1 MKKLYDEQK
10 TDRYQRYAGISERSS
25 MTQRRRRRERRKR
38 RTGCAAALILLVLLG
53 AGAAYGIPWVIDQF
67 GGQVRETFGETV
79 EKAVN
84 TLSAEPAD
92 FQELTISEEEVEG
105 NFYYEQLNGEEQ
117 IIYRELLQ
125 GVQDMEDC
133 ITIHAGREDHPEKVY
148 EYLLYD
154 CPELFWCVGSSQM
167 TVYEDH
173 TEFYPTYSCTS
184 DERIRR
190 QGEIDAAV
198 SDCIKG
204 NDPAAGEFDRI
215 RYVYEYLVNTVDY
228 DEDAPDNQNIYSA
241 LVGKSSVCAGYS
253 RAAQYLLNHM
263 GIECI
268 YVVGTAQG
276 QEAHAW
282 NIVNC
287 GGKYYQMDVT
297 FGDPVFLSSESG
309 ENLPGNI
316 IYYDYLCCT
325 DTEIMA
331 DHTPTDEVT
340 YPTCESNDLNYYRM
354 NGMYYESYDPQILLG
369 DMNDSIYERQ
379 EMFVC
384 KFSSSKIYQNARG
397 AVIEEL
403 FPKAAQTLGSVYGL
417 EQVKYT
423 YIEDETHNKIMV
435 FWNYQ

>member
-1 MKKLYDEQK
+1 M
-10 TDRYQRYAGISERSS
+10 A
-25 MTQRRRRRERRKR
+25 RRRIRRRKSRKR
-38 RTGCAAALILLVLLG
+38 RIGCAAALIILVMLG
-53 AGAAYGIPWVIDQF
+53 AGAAYGIPWAIDRF
-67 GGQVRETFGETV
+67 GGQVKETFSETV

-84 TLSAEPAD
+84 TLSPEQAD
-92 FQELTISEEEVEG
+92 FQELTVPEEEVEG
-105 NFYYEQLNGEEQ
+105 SFYYEQLSSDEQ
-117 IIYRELLQ
+117 LIYRELLQ
-125 GVQDMEDC
+125 GVQDMEES
-133 ITIHAGREDHPEKVY
+133 ITIHAGRDDRPEKVY

-154 CPELFWCVGSSQM
+154 RPELFWCVGSSQM
-167 TVYEDH
+167 TVYEDY
-173 TEFYPTYSCTS
+173 TEFHPAYSCIPE
-184 DERIRR
+184 ERVQR
-190 QGEIDAAV
+190 QSEIDAAA
-198 SDCIKG
+198 SDCMAG
-204 NDPAAGEFDRI
+204 VDPSAGEYDKI

-228 DEDAPDNQNIYSA
+228 DENAPDNQNIYSA

-253 RAAQYLLNHM
+253 RAAQYLLDKM

-325 DTEIMA
+325 DAEILV
-331 DHTPTDEVT
+331 DHIPSDEAA
-340 YPTCESNDLNYYRM
+340 YPACTSDDLNYYRM
-354 NGMYYESYDPQILLG
+354 NGMYYDSYDPQILLG
-369 DMNDSIYERQ
+369 DMNDSIYEGR

-384 KFSSSKIYQNARG
+384 KFSSSEIYQNARD

-403 FPKAAQTLGSVYGL
+403 FPKAAQTLGTVYGL

>member
-1 MKKLYDEQK
+1 ML
-10 TDRYQRYAGISERSS
+10 S
-25 MTQRRRRRERRKR
+25 
-38 RTGCAAALILLVLLG
+38 
-53 AGAAYGIPWVIDQF
+53 AGAAYGIPWAVDRF
-67 GGQVRETFGETV
+67 GGQVRETFSETV

-84 TLSAEPAD
+84 TLSTEQAD
-92 FQELTISEEEVEG
+92 VPELTIPAEETEG
-105 NFYYEQLNGEEQ
+105 DFYYEQLNGSEQ
-117 IIYRELLQ
+117 IVYRELLQ
-125 GVQDMEDC
+125 GVREMEDC
-133 ITIHAGREDHPEKVY
+133 ITIHAGRDEHPEKVY

-154 CPELFWCVGSSQM
+154 RPELFWCAGSSQM
-167 TVYEDH
+167 TVYEEY
-173 TEFYPTYSCTS
+173 TLFYPEYTCMYE
-184 DERIRR
+184 EREQR
-190 QGEIDAAV
+190 QSEIDAAV
-198 SDCIKG
+198 SDCMTG
-204 NDPAAGEFDRI
+204 VDSAAGEYEKI

-228 DEDAPDNQNIYSA
+228 DENAPDNQNIYSA

-253 RAAQYLLNHM
+253 RAAQYLLNNM

-297 FGDPVFLSSESG
+297 FGDPVFLSSQSG

-325 DTEIMA
+325 DEEIMA
-331 DHTPTDEVT
+331 DHMPTDEIV
-340 YPTCESNDLNYYRM
+340 YPVCESDDLNYYRM
-354 NGMYYESYDPQILLG
+354 NGMFYDSYDPQILLG
-369 DMNDSIYERQ
+369 DMNESIYEGQ

-384 KFSSSKIYQNARG
+384 KFSSPEIYQKAHD

-423 YIEDETHNKIMV
+423 YIEDVTHNKIMV

>member
-1 MKKLYDEQK
+1 ML
-10 TDRYQRYAGISERSS
+10 S
-25 MTQRRRRRERRKR
+25 
-38 RTGCAAALILLVLLG
+38 
-53 AGAAYGIPWVIDQF
+53 AGAAYGIPWAVDRF
-67 GGQVRETFGETV
+67 GGQVRETFSETV

-84 TLSAEPAD
+84 TLSTEQAD
-92 FQELTISEEEVEG
+92 VPELTIPAEETEG
-105 NFYYEQLNGEEQ
+105 DFYYEQLNGSEQ
-117 IIYRELLQ
+117 IVYRELLQ
-125 GVQDMEDC
+125 GVREMEDC
-133 ITIHAGREDHPEKVY
+133 ITIHAGRDEHPEKVY

-154 CPELFWCVGSSQM
+154 RPELFWCAGSSQM
-167 TVYEDH
+167 TVYEEY
-173 TEFYPTYSCTS
+173 TLFYPEYTCMYE
-184 DERIRR
+184 EREQR
-190 QGEIDAAV
+190 QSEIDAAV
-198 SDCIKG
+198 SDCMTG
-204 NDPAAGEFDRI
+204 VDSAAGEYEKI

-228 DEDAPDNQNIYSA
+228 DENAPDNQNIYSA

-253 RAAQYLLNHM
+253 RAAQYLLNNM

-325 DTEIMA
+325 DEEIMA
-331 DHTPTDEVT
+331 DHMPTDEIV
-340 YPTCESNDLNYYRM
+340 YPVCESDDLNYYRM
-354 NGMYYESYDPQILLG
+354 NGMFYDSYDPQILLG
-369 DMNDSIYERQ
+369 DMNESIYEGQ

-384 KFSSSKIYQNARG
+384 KFSSPEIYQKAHD
-397 AVIEEL
+397 AVLEEL

-423 YIEDETHNKIMV
+423 YIEDVTHNKIMV

>member
-1 MKKLYDEQK
+1 ML
-10 TDRYQRYAGISERSS
+10 S
-25 MTQRRRRRERRKR
+25 
-38 RTGCAAALILLVLLG
+38 
-53 AGAAYGIPWVIDQF
+53 AGAAYGIPWAVDRF
-67 GGQVRETFGETV
+67 GGQVRETFSETV

-84 TLSAEPAD
+84 TLSTEQAD
-92 FQELTISEEEVEG
+92 VPELTIPAEETEG
-105 NFYYEQLNGEEQ
+105 DFYYEQLNGSEQ
-117 IIYRELLQ
+117 IVYRELLQ
-125 GVQDMEDC
+125 GVREMEDC
-133 ITIHAGREDHPEKVY
+133 ITIHAGRDEHPEKVY

-154 CPELFWCVGSSQM
+154 RPELFWCAGSSQM
-167 TVYEDH
+167 TVYEEY
-173 TEFYPTYSCTS
+173 TLFYPEYTCMYE
-184 DERIRR
+184 EREQR
-190 QGEIDAAV
+190 QSEIDAAV
-198 SDCIKG
+198 SDCMTG
-204 NDPAAGEFDRI
+204 VDSAAGEYEKI

-228 DEDAPDNQNIYSA
+228 DENAPDNQNIYSA

-253 RAAQYLLNHM
+253 RAAQYLLNNM

-325 DTEIMA
+325 DEEIMA
-331 DHTPTDEVT
+331 DHMPTDEIV
-340 YPTCESNDLNYYRM
+340 YPVCESDDLNYYRM
-354 NGMYYESYDPQILLG
+354 NGMFYDSYDPQILLG
-369 DMNDSIYERQ
+369 DMNESIYEGQ

-384 KFSSSKIYQNARG
+384 KFSSPEIYQKAHD

-423 YIEDETHNKIMV
+423 YIEDVTHNKIMV

>member
-1 MKKLYDEQK
+1 ML
-10 TDRYQRYAGISERSS
+10 S
-25 MTQRRRRRERRKR
+25 
-38 RTGCAAALILLVLLG
+38 
-53 AGAAYGIPWVIDQF
+53 AGAAYGIPWAVDRF
-67 GGQVRETFGETV
+67 GGQVRETFSETV

-84 TLSAEPAD
+84 TLSTEQAD
-92 FQELTISEEEVEG
+92 VPELTIPAEETERD
-105 NFYYEQLNGEEQ
+105 FYYEQLNGSEQ
-117 IIYRELLQ
+117 IVYRELLQ
-125 GVQDMEDC
+125 GVREMEDC
-133 ITIHAGREDHPEKVY
+133 ITIHAGRDEHPEKVY

-154 CPELFWCVGSSQM
+154 RPELFWCAGSSQM
-167 TVYEDH
+167 TVYEEY
-173 TEFYPTYSCTS
+173 TLFYPEYTCMYE
-184 DERIRR
+184 EREQR
-190 QGEIDAAV
+190 QSEIDAAV
-198 SDCIKG
+198 SDCMTG
-204 NDPAAGEFDRI
+204 VDSAAGEYEKI

-228 DEDAPDNQNIYSA
+228 DENAPDNQNIYSA

-253 RAAQYLLNHM
+253 RAAQYLLNNM

-325 DTEIMA
+325 DEEIMA
-331 DHTPTDEVT
+331 DHMPTDEIV
-340 YPTCESNDLNYYRM
+340 YPVCESDDLNYYRM
-354 NGMYYESYDPQILLG
+354 NGMFYDSYDPQILLG
-369 DMNDSIYERQ
+369 DMNESIYEGQ

-384 KFSSSKIYQNARG
+384 KFSSPEIYQKAHD

-423 YIEDETHNKIMV
+423 YIEDVTHNKIMV

>member
-1 MKKLYDEQK
+1 MLLREEFYGTEKDK
-10 TDRYQRYAGISERSS
+10 TKEEPETQNRMCSRSHN
-25 MTQRRRRRERRKR
+25 TCNARRR
-38 RTGCAAALILLVLLG
+38 
-53 AGAAYGIPWVIDQF
+53 AAYGIPWAIDRF
-67 GGQVRETFGETV
+67 GGQVKETFSETV

-84 TLSAEPAD
+84 TLSPEQAD
-92 FQELTISEEEVEG
+92 FQELTVPAEEVEG
-105 NFYYEQLNGEEQ
+105 SFYYEQLSGDEQ
-117 IIYRELLQ
+117 LIYRELLQ
-125 GVQDMEDC
+125 GVQDMEES
-133 ITIHAGREDHPEKVY
+133 ITIHAGRDDRPEKVY

-154 CPELFWCVGSSQM
+154 RPELFWCVGSSQM
-167 TVYEDH
+167 TVYEDY
-173 TEFYPTYSCTS
+173 TEFHPAYSCVS
-184 DERIRR
+184 EERAQR
-190 QGEIDAAV
+190 QSEIDAAASGCMAGV
-198 SDCIKG
+198 
-204 NDPAAGEFDRI
+204 DPSAGEYDRI

-228 DEDAPDNQNIYSA
+228 DENAPDNQNIYSA

-253 RAAQYLLNHM
+253 RAAQYLLNNM

-325 DTEIMA
+325 DAEILV
-331 DHTPTDEVT
+331 DHIPSDEVA
-340 YPTCESNDLNYYRM
+340 YPACTSDDLNYYRM
-354 NGMYYESYDPQILLG
+354 NGMYYDSYDPQILLG
-369 DMNDSIYERQ
+369 DMNDSIYEGR

-384 KFSSSKIYQNARG
+384 KFSSSEIYQNARD

-403 FPKAAQTLGSVYGL
+403 FRRRHRRLDRYMDWSR
-417 EQVKYT
+417 
-423 YIEDETHNKIMV
+423 
-435 FWNYQ
+435 

>member
-1 MKKLYDEQK
+1 ML
-10 TDRYQRYAGISERSS
+10 S
-25 MTQRRRRRERRKR
+25 
-38 RTGCAAALILLVLLG
+38 
-53 AGAAYGIPWVIDQF
+53 AGAAYGIPWAVDRF
-67 GGQVRETFGETV
+67 GGQVRETFSETV

-84 TLSAEPAD
+84 TLSTEQAD
-92 FQELTISEEEVEG
+92 VPELTIPAEEAEG
-105 NFYYEQLNGEEQ
+105 DFYYEQLNGSEQ
-117 IIYRELLQ
+117 IVYRELLQ
-125 GVQDMEDC
+125 GVREMEDC
-133 ITIHAGREDHPEKVY
+133 ITIHAGRDEHPEKVY

-154 CPELFWCVGSSQM
+154 RPELFWCAGSSQM
-167 TVYEDH
+167 TVYEEY
-173 TEFYPTYSCTS
+173 TLFYPEYTCMYE
-184 DERIRR
+184 EREQR
-190 QGEIDAAV
+190 QSEIDAAV
-198 SDCIKG
+198 SDCMTG
-204 NDPAAGEFDRI
+204 VDSAAGEYEKI

-228 DEDAPDNQNIYSA
+228 DENAPDNQNIYSA

-253 RAAQYLLNHM
+253 RAAQYLLNNM

-325 DTEIMA
+325 DEEIMA
-331 DHTPTDEVT
+331 DHMPTDEIV
-340 YPTCESNDLNYYRM
+340 YPVCESDDLNYYRM
-354 NGMYYESYDPQILLG
+354 NGMFYDSYDPQILLG
-369 DMNDSIYERQ
+369 DMNESIYEGQ

-384 KFSSSKIYQNARG
+384 KFSSPEIYQKAHD

-423 YIEDETHNKIMV
+423 YIEDVTHNKIMV

>member
-1 MKKLYDEQK
+1 ML
-10 TDRYQRYAGISERSS
+10 S
-25 MTQRRRRRERRKR
+25 
-38 RTGCAAALILLVLLG
+38 
-53 AGAAYGIPWVIDQF
+53 AGAAYGIPWAVDRF
-67 GGQVRETFGETV
+67 GGQVRETFSETV

-84 TLSAEPAD
+84 TLSTEQAD
-92 FQELTISEEEVEG
+92 IPELTIPAEEAEG
-105 NFYYEQLNGEEQ
+105 DFYYEQLNGSEQ
-117 IIYRELLQ
+117 IVYRELLQ
-125 GVQDMEDC
+125 GVREMEDC
-133 ITIHAGREDHPEKVY
+133 ITIHAGRDEHPEKVY

-154 CPELFWCVGSSQM
+154 RPELFWCAGSSQM
-167 TVYEDH
+167 TVYEEY
-173 TEFYPTYSCTS
+173 TLFYPEYTCMYE
-184 DERIRR
+184 EREQR
-190 QGEIDAAV
+190 QSEIDAAV
-198 SDCIKG
+198 SDCMTG
-204 NDPAAGEFDRI
+204 VDSAAGEYEKI

-228 DEDAPDNQNIYSA
+228 DENAPDNQNIYSA

-253 RAAQYLLNHM
+253 RAAQYLLNNM

-325 DTEIMA
+325 DEEIMA
-331 DHTPTDEVT
+331 DHMPTDEIV
-340 YPTCESNDLNYYRM
+340 YPVCESDDLNYYRM
-354 NGMYYESYDPQILLG
+354 NGMFYDSYDPQILLG
-369 DMNDSIYERQ
+369 DMNESIYEGQ

-384 KFSSSKIYQNARG
+384 KFSSPEIYQKAHD

-423 YIEDETHNKIMV
+423 YIEDVTHNKIMV

>member
-1 MKKLYDEQK
+1 M
-10 TDRYQRYAGISERSS
+10 A
-25 MTQRRRRRERRKR
+25 QRRKRQRKWRKR
-38 RTGCAAALILLVLLG
+38 RTGCAAALIIFVMLS
-53 AGAAYGIPWVIDQF
+53 AGAAYGIPWAVDRF
-67 GGQVRETFGETV
+67 GGQVRETFSETV

-84 TLSAEPAD
+84 TLSTEQAD
-92 FQELTISEEEVEG
+92 VPELTIPAEEAEG
-105 NFYYEQLNGEEQ
+105 DFYYEQLNGSEQ
-117 IIYRELLQ
+117 IVYRELLQ
-125 GVQDMEDC
+125 GVREMEDC
-133 ITIHAGREDHPEKVY
+133 ITIHAGRDEHPEKVY

-154 CPELFWCVGSSQM
+154 RPELFWCAGSSQM
-167 TVYEDH
+167 TVYEEY
-173 TEFYPTYSCTS
+173 TLFYPEYTCMYE
-184 DERIRR
+184 EREQR
-190 QGEIDAAV
+190 QSEIDAAV
-198 SDCIKG
+198 SDCMTG
-204 NDPAAGEFDRI
+204 VDSAAGEYEKI

-228 DEDAPDNQNIYSA
+228 DENAPDNQNIYSA

-253 RAAQYLLNHM
+253 RAAQYLLNNM

-325 DTEIMA
+325 DEEIMA
-331 DHTPTDEVT
+331 DHMPTDEIV
-340 YPTCESNDLNYYRM
+340 YPVCESDDLNYYRM
-354 NGMYYESYDPQILLG
+354 NGMFYDSYDPQILLG
-369 DMNDSIYERQ
+369 DMNESIYEGQ

-384 KFSSSKIYQNARG
+384 KFSSPEIYQKAHD
-397 AVIEEL
+397 AVLEEL

-423 YIEDETHNKIMV
+423 YIEDVTHNKIMV

>member
-1 MKKLYDEQK
+1 M
-10 TDRYQRYAGISERSS
+10 A
-25 MTQRRRRRERRKR
+25 RRRRKQRERRHR
-38 RTGCAAALILLVLLG
+38 RTGCAAALIILVILG
-53 AGAAYGIPWVIDQF
+53 AGAAYGIPWIMDRF
-67 GGQVRETFGETV
+67 GGQVKETFSETV

-84 TLSAEPAD
+84 TLAAERAG
-92 FQELTISEEEVEG
+92 FQELTVSAEEVEG
-105 NFYYEQLNGEEQ
+105 SFYYEQLSSEEQ
-117 IIYRELLQ
+117 LIYRELLQ
-125 GVQDMEDC
+125 GVRDMEQS
-133 ITIHAGREDHPEKVY
+133 ITIHAGRDDRPEKVY

-154 CPELFWCVGSSQM
+154 RPEFFWCAGSSQM
-167 TVYEDH
+167 TVYENY
-173 TEFYPTYSCTS
+173 TEFHPAYSCTS
-184 DERIRR
+184 EERAQR
-190 QGEIDAAV
+190 QIEIDTAA
-198 SDCIKG
+198 SDCIAG
-204 NDPAAGEFDRI
+204 IDPSAGEYDRI
-215 RYVYEYLVNTVDY
+215 RYVYEYLVNTVNY
-228 DEDAPDNQNIYSA
+228 DENAPDNQNIYSA
-241 LVGKSSVCAGYS
+241 LVGKNSVCAGYS
-253 RAAQYLLNHM
+253 RAAQYLLNNM

-287 GGKYYQMDVT
+287 GGNYYQMDVT

-325 DTEIMA
+325 DEEIRA
-331 DHTPTDEVT
+331 DHTPADEVV
-340 YPTCESNDLNYYRM
+340 YPSCGSDDLNYYKM

-384 KFSSSKIYQNARG
+384 RFSSSEVYQQARDS
-397 AVIEEL
+397 VINEL